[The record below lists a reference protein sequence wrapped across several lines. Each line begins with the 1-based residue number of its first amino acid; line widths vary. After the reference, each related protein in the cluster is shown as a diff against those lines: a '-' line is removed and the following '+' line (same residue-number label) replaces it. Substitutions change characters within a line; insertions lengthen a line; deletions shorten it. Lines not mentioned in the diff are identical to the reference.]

1 MLLLNHTCTVSR
13 DTPVGTNGRMKMQLY
28 KTGIRCLALP
38 MGSAVTIQNEMQMG
52 RGFEVSMGPGED
64 IKVGDQLS
72 CNGMTLSV
80 KYIRDY
86 TNVPPVSHL
95 ELVCEQVI

>member
-1 MLLLNHTCTVSR
+1 
-13 DTPVGTNGRMKMQLY
+13 
-28 KTGIRCLALP
+28 
-38 MGSAVTIQNEMQMG
+38 MG

-64 IKVGDQLS
+64 VKVGDQLS

-86 TNVPPVSHL
+86 TNVPPVSHI